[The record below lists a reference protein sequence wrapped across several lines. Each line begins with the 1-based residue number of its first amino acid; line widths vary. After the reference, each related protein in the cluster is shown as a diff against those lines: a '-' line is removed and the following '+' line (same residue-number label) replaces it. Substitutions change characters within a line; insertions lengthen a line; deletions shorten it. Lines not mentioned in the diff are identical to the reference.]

1 MIRRKQSII
10 FSGLPLIYLHII
22 LCYLLL
28 HIHDSSKTKYNIQWS
43 PFNIFTYYI
52 MLFIITHT

>member
-22 LCYLLL
+22 LRYLLL
-28 HIHDSSKTKYNIQWS
+28 HIHDSSKTKYNIQL
-43 PFNIFTYYI
+43 T
-52 MLFIITHT
+52 T